1 MELDATMPAAR
12 ETFADFDDCFRT
24 LFPRVARTAS
34 LVARDPDLGADIA
47 QEAFAR
53 LYERWDRMASADHM
67 RNFAFRVAINLA
79 HSHLRRRAAAPFG
92 LSGPERQMA
101 DPNEPTAGWLDAVE
115 ALGSL
120 SGRQRACVVLADY
133 EDLDAETIGQVLGM
147 RASTARVHLLRG
159 RRALRARLGLPETPP
174 ESIPDGQRQGDKP

>member
-79 HSHLRRRAAAPFG
+79 HSHLRRRA
-92 LSGPERQMA
+92 
-101 DPNEPTAGWLDAVE
+101 
-115 ALGSL
+115 
-120 SGRQRACVVLADY
+120 
-133 EDLDAETIGQVLGM
+133 
-147 RASTARVHLLRG
+147 
-159 RRALRARLGLPETPP
+159 LRARLGLPETPP